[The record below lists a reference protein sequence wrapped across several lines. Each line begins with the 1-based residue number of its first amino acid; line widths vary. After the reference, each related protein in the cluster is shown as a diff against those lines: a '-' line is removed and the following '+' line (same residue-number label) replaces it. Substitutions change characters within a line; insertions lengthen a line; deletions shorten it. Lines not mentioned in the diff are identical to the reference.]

1 MICPV
6 EIASDMAALDPGGT
20 GVARI
25 GGADDSGLLAAGT
38 RAQRAQLLDLA
49 GTIAAGTKTAPD
61 RQPGAANIFPR
72 EHYMAEFSRRFQV
85 AGAQRGSAFLPCRRR
100 DLNLIFALQFERT
113 VNRDNTASFQNLSLQ
128 IERVRWRASLA
139 GCPAVVHQH
148 LDGNLSLT
156 HGPHCLGTIHGAGRG
171 TGDAEN
177 AGAMGCGKDAGWK
190 NHKADFPTPLG
201 NPANCAGFPLSHSP
215 DGCWLIMKLDISRA
229 TKSGHFNLLA
239 TPGLPSAHGVS
250 SKL

>member
-25 GGADDSGLLAAGT
+25 GGAHDSGLLAAGT

-113 VNRDNTASFQNLSLQ
+113 VDRDNTASFQNLSLQ

-156 HGPHCLGTIHGAGRG
+156 HRPHCMGRYTAQGA
-171 TGDAEN
+171 A
-177 AGAMGCGKDAGWK
+177 
-190 NHKADFPTPLG
+190 
-201 NPANCAGFPLSHSP
+201 
-215 DGCWLIMKLDISRA
+215 
-229 TKSGHFNLLA
+229 LA
-239 TPGLPSAHGVS
+239 TPKMPARWAVEKTRGGKIIKPTFPPRLEIPQTARDSHFPTAPTAAG
-250 SKL
+250 